1 MSAIL
6 CHDLLLKCIIQLSYF
21 SYGINDKCNIFA
33 LVTINKIGF
42 IINVYCNSC
51 NNEFVKDIVLQFL
64 FECEFDIGWVYSETI
79 FNLTIQR
86 FPLGISGKDFS

>member
-1 MSAIL
+1 M

-33 LVTINKIGF
+33 LVTMNKIGF
-42 IINVYCNSC
+42 IINVRCI
-51 NNEFVKDIVLQFL
+51 DIVLQFL
-64 FECEFDIGWVYSETI
+64 YECEFDIGWVYSETI